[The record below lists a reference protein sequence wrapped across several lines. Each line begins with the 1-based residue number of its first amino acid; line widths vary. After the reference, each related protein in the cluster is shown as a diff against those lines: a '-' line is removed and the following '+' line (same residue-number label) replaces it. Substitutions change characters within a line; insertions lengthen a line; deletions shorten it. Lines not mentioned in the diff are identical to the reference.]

1 MGGGRR
7 REVARKA
14 LDVEGNFVFIATR
27 RREETTH
34 ANNPPMNQTLN
45 IQSHATEIKLQADN
59 YKKTAKKIA
68 KNYKIKDIIFLWP
81 Q

>member
-1 MGGGRR
+1 MRGG
-7 REVARKA
+7 VARKA

-27 RREETTH
+27 RRQGTTH

-59 YKKTAKKIA
+59 YKKDTQKKIA
-68 KNYKIKDIIFLWP
+68 KDYKM
-81 Q
+81 